1 MVRFRPVRLAVTAVA
16 AILLPACSVTFTTQD
31 SDDDATAAPTP
42 TVETTPTVE
51 GGTVIGS
58 GVVATEEREVEDFDA
73 VVVTGI
79 GELRI
84 EFTGEESLSI
94 EAEDNI
100 LPLLTSEVSGNE
112 LVLGPRSGVGI
123 STHEPII
130 YRLTVADLSAISVS
144 GSVNVDARGIVG
156 DALTVSSGG
165 SSDIRITGRVDRL
178 SLDKSGSGT
187 FSARRLESAHARVE
201 VSGSG
206 DVVVNA
212 ADTLDVSASGSSD
225 VRYVGNPRVNRVD
238 VSGSGSVGPL
248 N

>member
-1 MVRFRPVRLAVTAVA
+1 MVRFRPVRLALTTVA
-16 AILLPACSVTFTTQD
+16 ALLLPACSVTFVTQD

-42 TVETTPTVE
+42 TVETPYVE
-51 GGTVIGS
+51 GGTVTGS

-73 VVVTGI
+73 VVVKGI

-123 STHEPII
+123 TAHEPII
-130 YRLTVADLSAISVS
+130 YRLTVAELSAISVS
-144 GSVNVDARGIVG
+144 GSVNVDARGILG
-156 DALTVSSGG
+156 DRLTVSSSG
-165 SSDIRITGRVDRL
+165 SSDMRITGSVDRL

-187 FSARRLESAHARVE
+187 FSGRRLESAHASVE

-206 DVVVNA
+206 DVVLNV
-212 ADTLDVSASGSSD
+212 ADTLDVTASGSSD
-225 VRYVGNPRVNRVD
+225 VRYVGNPRVSQVD
-238 VSGSGSVGPL
+238 VSGSGSVEPL